1 MRKVVLNLKNTKY
14 PVYVGREILGK
25 FPEICR
31 RHGVKSHI
39 AIITDEIVA
48 KLYIDEL
55 VSILKKNGFSPD
67 VVVVRAGERSKSF
80 SVLSQVLTQ
89 LIQMKLRRDETI
101 VAFGG
106 GVVGDL
112 AGFASAIYLRG
123 VNLIQFPTTLLA
135 MVDSSIGGKVG
146 INHKLGKNL
155 IGAFYHPIFVFSDVN
170 FLKTL
175 PKREFICGFGEIVK
189 YGVIAD
195 AKIFEIVETSFEK
208 ILNLDLK
215 IVEDIV
221 FKSIVVKSSIVQKD
235 EKERKLRMILNFGHT
250 VGHGIEA
257 GLNYKRLKHGEAV
270 MLGMIAESFIALKR
284 GILNESDF
292 TRISEVV
299 FNTGV
304 VFPRKLLAKDVILK
318 HIGYDKKIFS
328 GQRLKMY
335 LPVKIGK
342 MRFCE
347 DVSFDEIEKAVDFL
361 FDPKIKKF
369 AI

>member
-112 AGFASAIYLRG
+112 TGFASAIYLRG

-135 MVDSSIGGKVG
+135 MVDSSIGGK
-146 INHKLGKNL
+146 L
-155 IGAFYHPIFVFSDVN
+155 
-170 FLKTL
+170 
-175 PKREFICGFGEIVK
+175 E
-189 YGVIAD
+189 
-195 AKIFEIVETSFEK
+195 
-208 ILNLDLK
+208 
-215 IVEDIV
+215 
-221 FKSIVVKSSIVQKD
+221 
-235 EKERKLRMILNFGHT
+235 
-250 VGHGIEA
+250 
-257 GLNYKRLKHGEAV
+257 
-270 MLGMIAESFIALKR
+270 
-284 GILNESDF
+284 
-292 TRISEVV
+292 
-299 FNTGV
+299 
-304 VFPRKLLAKDVILK
+304 
-318 HIGYDKKIFS
+318 
-328 GQRLKMY
+328 
-335 LPVKIGK
+335 
-342 MRFCE
+342 
-347 DVSFDEIEKAVDFL
+347 
-361 FDPKIKKF
+361 
-369 AI
+369 